1 MFKKIIKKKIDSI
14 YDLYFN
20 FLVDTTELNIN
31 LNNIL
36 DPNIV
41 EINSLRNRISYN
53 INKILIEYDEL
64 ELLMTTDEFKEIN
77 LDSEDEYVISTVK
90 EEVLEFLKNI
100 RDRRDNVL

>member
-1 MFKKIIKKKIDSI
+1 MFEKIIRKKIDNI
-14 YDLYFN
+14 DDLYFN

-36 DPNIV
+36 DSSIV

-64 ELLMTTDEFKEIN
+64 ELLMTTDEFKEIT
-77 LDSEDEYVISTVK
+77 LDSEDKYIISTVK
-90 EEVLEFLKNI
+90 EEVLEFLKKYK
-100 RDRRDNVL
+100 R

>member
-1 MFKKIIKKKIDSI
+1 MFEKIIKKKIDNI
-14 YDLYFN
+14 DDLYFN

-36 DPNIV
+36 DSSII
-41 EINSLRNRISYN
+41 EINSLRNKISYN

-64 ELLMTTDEFKEIN
+64 ELLMTTDEFKEII

-90 EEVLEFLKNI
+90 EEVLKFLKKYK
-100 RDRRDNVL
+100 R

>member
-1 MFKKIIKKKIDSI
+1 MFKKIIKKKIDNI
-14 YDLYFN
+14 DDLYFN

-36 DPNIV
+36 DPNIA

-90 EEVLEFLKNI
+90 AEVLEFLKKYK
-100 RDRRDNVL
+100 R

>member
-1 MFKKIIKKKIDSI
+1 MFEKTIRKKIDNI
-14 YDLYFN
+14 DNLYFN

-36 DPNIV
+36 DSSII

-64 ELLMTTDEFKEIN
+64 ELLMTTDEFKEIK
-77 LDSEDEYVISTVK
+77 LDSEDEYVINTVK
-90 EEVLEFLKNI
+90 EEVLEFLKEYK
-100 RDRRDNVL
+100 R

>member
-1 MFKKIIKKKIDSI
+1 MFKKIIKKKIDNI
-14 YDLYFN
+14 DDLYFN

-36 DPNIV
+36 DPNIA

-77 LDSEDEYVISTVK
+77 LDSEDEYIISTVK
-90 EEVLEFLKNI
+90 TEVLKFFEEYK
-100 RDRRDNVL
+100 R

>member
-1 MFKKIIKKKIDSI
+1 MFEKIIRKKIDNI
-14 YDLYFN
+14 DDLYFN

-36 DPNIV
+36 DSSII

-64 ELLMTTDEFKEIN
+64 ELLMTTDEFKEII
-77 LDSEDEYVISTVK
+77 LDSEDEYVINTVK
-90 EEVLEFLKNI
+90 EEVLEFLKEYK
-100 RDRRDNVL
+100 R

>member
-1 MFKKIIKKKIDSI
+1 MFEKIIKKKIDNI
-14 YDLYFN
+14 DDLYFN

-36 DPNIV
+36 DSSII

-64 ELLMTTDEFKEIN
+64 ELLMTTDEFKEIK
-77 LDSEDEYVISTVK
+77 LDSEDEYIISTVK
-90 EEVLEFLKNI
+90 TEVLKFFEEYK
-100 RDRRDNVL
+100 R

>member
-1 MFKKIIKKKIDSI
+1 MFEKIIRKKIDNI
-14 YDLYFN
+14 DDLYFN

-36 DPNIV
+36 DSSIA

-53 INKILIEYDEL
+53 INKVLIEYDEL
-64 ELLMTTDEFKEIN
+64 ELLMTTNEFKEII

-90 EEVLEFLKNI
+90 EEVLEFLKKYK
-100 RDRRDNVL
+100 R

>member
-1 MFKKIIKKKIDSI
+1 MFEKIIKKKIDNI
-14 YDLYFN
+14 DNLYFN

-36 DPNIV
+36 DSSII

-64 ELLMTTDEFKEIN
+64 ELLMTTDEFKEIK
-77 LDSEDEYVISTVK
+77 LDSEDEYVINTVK
-90 EEVLEFLKNI
+90 EEVLEFLKEYK
-100 RDRRDNVL
+100 R

>member
-1 MFKKIIKKKIDSI
+1 MFEKIIRKKIDNI
-14 YDLYFN
+14 DDLYFN

-36 DPNIV
+36 DSSII

-64 ELLMTTDEFKEIN
+64 ELLMTTDEFKEIK
-77 LDSEDEYVISTVK
+77 LDSEDEYVINTVK
-90 EEVLEFLKNI
+90 EEVLEFLKKYK
-100 RDRRDNVL
+100 R

>member
-1 MFKKIIKKKIDSI
+1 MFKKIIKKKIDNI
-14 YDLYFN
+14 DDLYFN

-36 DPNIV
+36 DSSIA

-64 ELLMTTDEFKEIN
+64 ELLMTTDEFKEII

-90 EEVLEFLKNI
+90 EEVLEFLKKYK
-100 RDRRDNVL
+100 R

>member
-90 EEVLEFLKNI
+90 EEVLEFLKKYKG
-100 RDRRDNVL
+100 

>member
-1 MFKKIIKKKIDSI
+1 MFEKIIRKKIDNI
-14 YDLYFN
+14 DDLYFN

-36 DPNIV
+36 DSSII

-64 ELLMTTDEFKEIN
+64 ELLMTTDEFKEIK
-77 LDSEDEYVISTVK
+77 LDSEDEYVINTVK
-90 EEVLEFLKNI
+90 EKVLEFLKEYK
-100 RDRRDNVL
+100 R

>member
-1 MFKKIIKKKIDSI
+1 MFEKIIRKKIDNI
-14 YDLYFN
+14 DDLYFN

-36 DPNIV
+36 DSSII

-64 ELLMTTDEFKEIN
+64 ELLMTTDEFKEIK
-77 LDSEDEYVISTVK
+77 LDSEDEYVINTVK
-90 EEVLEFLKNI
+90 EEVLEFLKEYK
-100 RDRRDNVL
+100 R

>member
-1 MFKKIIKKKIDSI
+1 MFEKIIRKKIDNI
-14 YDLYFN
+14 DDLYFN

-36 DPNIV
+36 DSSIV

-64 ELLMTTDEFKEIN
+64 ELLMTTDEFKEIK
-77 LDSEDEYVISTVK
+77 LDSEDEYVINTVK
-90 EEVLEFLKNI
+90 EKVLEFLKEYK
-100 RDRRDNVL
+100 R

>member
-1 MFKKIIKKKIDSI
+1 MFEKIIRKKIDNI
-14 YDLYFN
+14 DNLYFN

-36 DPNIV
+36 DSSII

-64 ELLMTTDEFKEIN
+64 ELLMTTDEFKEIK
-77 LDSEDEYVISTVK
+77 LDSEDEYVINTVK
-90 EEVLEFLKNI
+90 EEVLEFLKEYK
-100 RDRRDNVL
+100 R

>member
-1 MFKKIIKKKIDSI
+1 MFKKIIRKKIDNI
-14 YDLYFN
+14 DDLYFN

-36 DPNIV
+36 DSSIA

-64 ELLMTTDEFKEIN
+64 ELLMTTDEFKEII

-90 EEVLEFLKNI
+90 EEVLEFLKKYK
-100 RDRRDNVL
+100 R

>member
-1 MFKKIIKKKIDSI
+1 MFEKIIKKKIDNI
-14 YDLYFN
+14 DDLYFN

-36 DPNIV
+36 DSSIA
-41 EINSLRNRISYN
+41 EINSLRNMISYN

-64 ELLMTTDEFKEIN
+64 ELLMTTDEFKEII

-90 EEVLEFLKNI
+90 EEVLEFLKKYK
-100 RDRRDNVL
+100 R

>member
-1 MFKKIIKKKIDSI
+1 MFEKIIRKKIDNI
-14 YDLYFN
+14 DDLYFN

-36 DPNIV
+36 DSSIA

-64 ELLMTTDEFKEIN
+64 ELLMTTNEFKEII

-90 EEVLEFLKNI
+90 EEVLEFLKKYK
-100 RDRRDNVL
+100 R

>member
-1 MFKKIIKKKIDSI
+1 MFEKIIRKKIDNI
-14 YDLYFN
+14 DDLYFN

-36 DPNIV
+36 DSSIV

-64 ELLMTTDEFKEIN
+64 ELLMTTDEFKEIK

-90 EEVLEFLKNI
+90 EEVLEFLKEYK
-100 RDRRDNVL
+100 R

>member
-1 MFKKIIKKKIDSI
+1 MFEKTIRKKIDNI
-14 YDLYFN
+14 DDLYFN

-36 DPNIV
+36 DSSII

-64 ELLMTTDEFKEIN
+64 ELLMTTDEFKEIK
-77 LDSEDEYVISTVK
+77 LDSEDEYVINTVK
-90 EEVLEFLKNI
+90 EEVLEFLKEYK
-100 RDRRDNVL
+100 R

>member
-1 MFKKIIKKKIDSI
+1 MFEKIIRKKIDNI
-14 YDLYFN
+14 DDLYFN

-36 DPNIV
+36 DSSIA

-64 ELLMTTDEFKEIN
+64 ELLMTTDEFKEIK

-90 EEVLEFLKNI
+90 EEVLEFLKKYK
-100 RDRRDNVL
+100 R

>member
-1 MFKKIIKKKIDSI
+1 MFEKIIKKKIDNI
-14 YDLYFN
+14 DDLYFN

-36 DPNIV
+36 DSSII

-64 ELLMTTDEFKEIN
+64 ELLMTTDEFKEIK
-77 LDSEDEYVISTVK
+77 LDSEDEYVINTVK
-90 EEVLEFLKNI
+90 EEVLEFLKEYK
-100 RDRRDNVL
+100 R